1 MGTIIWAAKK
11 PQGPFKLARG
21 GDSNERPHLG
31 GPPFYNGFTR
41 AQQRHR
47 FCYEF
52 RTRNPRRPR
61 DAGPFHPTPLKTHDL
76 AKVLPAL
83 KSSRRLSITP
93 NGRTFMTTSI
103 SSVFQ
108 PHSASQPTPAAKAPQ
123 APKPAAQPAAAK
135 PDTVTLRSTQKANPD
150 GDHG

>member
-1 MGTIIWAAKK
+1 MESMGTIIWAAKK

-41 AQQRHR
+41 AQQRPR

-52 RTRNPRRPR
+52 RTRNPRRPQGR
-61 DAGPFHPTPLKTHDL
+61 KLLPLDHIEDTQLTKGSSS
-76 AKVLPAL
+76 AL
-83 KSSRRLSITP
+83 KYSWRPSITP

-108 PHSASQPTPAAKAPQ
+108 PHSASQPTPTAKAPQ

-135 PDTVTLRSTQKANPD
+135 PDTVTLRCTQKAKPA
-150 GDHG
+150 